1 MTTIT
6 LVKAR
11 SGLSISCKA
20 LGHSGFAKSGEDI
33 VCSAVTILM
42 RTALQVLSQ
51 TSGIDFETD
60 ISLRGNLSF
69 SAKVIKSDLILQER
83 ILTIGDFLENG
94 FNSLSEEFPKNVT
107 FEIKLED

>member
-60 ISLRGNLSF
+60 TSLRGNLSF
-69 SAKVIKSDLILQER
+69 SAKVIKNER
-83 ILTIGDFLENG
+83 WCIKVSNE
-94 FNSLSEEFPKNVT
+94 KNT
-107 FEIKLED
+107 RIKMNALNI

>member
-51 TSGIDFETD
+51 ASGIDFETD
-60 ISLRGNLSF
+60 TEKMLVATDKLQRVLKQKQF
-69 SAKVIKSDLILQER
+69 YEKALAKL
-83 ILTIGDFLENG
+83 NG
-94 FNSLSEEFPKNVT
+94 FKSELNQMQQEYSK
-107 FEIKLED
+107 IK